1 MDTHEQRAAEERASR
16 SQVMPGLL
24 MNAGLFGTKR
34 EKGLVQHFIHSLFEH
49 RNEAR
54 LQQTIA
60 VCAVEIFG
68 EALYDLLPEC
78 ETDRRTGAPLIV
90 RHEECFIK
98 TSKFTYKVCTV
109 DDEQTALDLLE
120 DARQQRRVGDSHLNS
135 RSSRS
140 HAVVQFFVHT
150 RRPVI
155 PERPVG
161 ECAFYGVL
169 TLVDLAGCEREAPS
183 YLPRHESK
191 AGCCSRSL
199 NASISTLNRL
209 IRKMQTSTL
218 DESDRRQSALNR
230 VLFDYLQPEC
240 GVCMIFCLNPE
251 ASELQV
257 SLSTLSIA
265 SESRLIPCWRRQYF
279 LPLAPLREYY
289 NESVICQSVNP
300 ISDLIKARHP
310 TVSQDSGSF
319 LSSSG
324 SHCSN
329 AVDSAVRGGP
339 SSVGI
344 RPSQES
350 KHKVKVEG
358 RRPGVT
364 SDDLF
369 PVSSSDPPDA
379 FPLKPRQRR
388 ASDILSCSSPPSLLP
403 GTEEST
409 QSSGS
414 ASNAWVVKMPSQ
426 SSSSLRLPCCPHRK
440 NMGTQTNSSGI
451 SHPISVVGAGGQEAV
466 SALPSEALGA
476 PPCSSVLHVS
486 VLNAASLEEVL
497 RNARAFTP
505 DVLQRALEQQGRRC
519 ELRAQSHGT
528 KGDAISTDT
537 GRVIRH
543 LSEAQAIPV
552 QLGSNTGTN
561 MYLLVPASSNAMS
574 ATQTGG
580 EKQSGCEGG
589 FSRGSTDGGK
599 SMSGRR
605 PSDSGEVPLP
615 PASAHE
621 VVEANEAFS
630 SSSPR
635 RQTRQKSSPVASS
648 DPRSVELKDRSE
660 NGTPRNKGRAESDL
674 ASEFVLHDG
683 ALVGEKHIF
692 PLQETPREGAKQH
705 ATDDEKQRE
714 QLNGTM
720 PLPCASAMHSW
731 SSQLCPSPP
740 ICASKK
746 HVSISRAQ
754 NNDRN
759 PGNDVSS
766 RVVESDISSV
776 DSCSLAPNARHS
788 SRSSS
793 SINSSNVLPVT
804 EATPESPLTPRLSR
818 PVIETN
824 IERCASSPLLSSLCS
839 GSNNISLC
847 AAADEGMPLKLSLF
861 GGESGGVHAET
872 QRNHTCLPVQGPA
885 AVTGTAVKSP
895 HRDNHTTLFSFA
907 KNKSIGN
914 SDDEEPCGGQ
924 AEQRTSSR
932 EWQLVGSEWEQRDQ
946 TSEPPG
952 MHKAKVS
959 RRLQQSPGSTG
970 HAIPQRT
977 RDLSFPTIT
986 TPAGCSGQRLHATV
1000 SDRMVETAEKARG
1013 PLSAAPRPPFQC
1025 CCVRQH
1031 KELWR
1036 DIELRKEQQRRAE
1049 RRIQAQ
1055 IDLIEK
1061 QLLSLAH
1068 QPGPSWTGVPFRL
1081 HRPESRLESLNESS
1095 AANTCAVDTLLLA
1108 HRLLLNS
1115 YRCTTAS
1122 TSPVCPAR
1130 EGPSGCP
1137 ELPKRRSFSS
1147 LSKNDAATPGATQHR
1162 VWEWCSEQQRTRLSR
1177 RTGHGGG
1184 VEHACEETAADS
1196 ICEPVSS
1203 AGIQGSHRQQAT
1215 SCVQHALTISENN
1228 GQAQRS
1234 KPHHV
1239 APRGLAEFHATE
1251 DVQDPGASMGGVTG
1265 GHQHRQVSDVF
1276 LPGTTEG
1283 DLLFSSNPGST
1294 SRSPCEAETL
1304 DNVGKYLGEI
1314 GRNL

>member
-1 MDTHEQRAAEERASR
+1 MPTGNTLSACSDSTLSRPSVVPCVPCSLGPRRRSGSTTDRLAATRCHLVSPIQVIRGRDRRRTSVPAGRFNGGQSDGNYTSEDGYSRRAS
-16 SQVMPGLL
+16 SQGAGIKKPS
-24 MNAGLFGTKR
+24 NAGAADERCVTSGFSAENVGGSERNISDKRVVVRIRGVGPRSSRNLALCVHPEDNTRVICHRGTCLQEFR
-34 EKGLVQHFIHSLFEH
+34 FSRVFADPESNDDIYHEIGGPQIVEAIGLGVKETVL
-49 RNEAR
+49 AYG
-54 LQQTIA
+54 QTGI
-60 VCAVEIFG
+60 EIFG

-150 RRPVI
+150 RVSEGRASELLKRPVI

-183 YLPRHESK
+183 YLPRRLYTGNGYKDESK

-279 LPLAPLREYY
+279 LPLGPLREYY

-310 TVSQDSGSF
+310 TVSQDTGSF
-319 LSSSG
+319 LSSSS

-329 AVDSAVRGGP
+329 AVDSAVRGRP

-344 RPSQES
+344 RPSQQS
-350 KHKVKVEG
+350 KHKVEVEG

-379 FPLKPRQRR
+379 SPLKPRQRR
-388 ASDILSCSSPPSLLP
+388 ASDIPVCSSPPSSPL

-414 ASNAWVVKMPSQ
+414 GSNAWVVKMRSQ
-426 SSSSLRLPCCPHRK
+426 SSSSFQLPCCPRRK
-440 NMGTQTNSSGI
+440 NMGTQTNSSGA
-451 SHPISVVGAGGQEAV
+451 SHPISDIGAGGQKVV
-466 SALPSEALGA
+466 SAVPSEALGA
-476 PPCSSVLHVS
+476 PPCSGVLHVS
-486 VLNAASLEEVL
+486 VLNAASLEEIL

-519 ELRAQSHGT
+519 ELRAHSDGT
-528 KGDAISTDT
+528 KGDKISTDT

-552 QLGSNTGTN
+552 QLGSNAGTN

-574 ATQTGG
+574 ATQRGG
-580 EKQSGCEGG
+580 AKQSGCEGR
-589 FSRGSTDGGK
+589 FSRGSTDG
-599 SMSGRR
+599 
-605 PSDSGEVPLP
+605 D
-615 PASAHE
+615 
-621 VVEANEAFS
+621 
-630 SSSPR
+630 
-635 RQTRQKSSPVASS
+635 
-648 DPRSVELKDRSE
+648 
-660 NGTPRNKGRAESDL
+660 
-674 ASEFVLHDG
+674 
-683 ALVGEKHIF
+683 
-692 PLQETPREGAKQH
+692 
-705 ATDDEKQRE
+705 
-714 QLNGTM
+714 
-720 PLPCASAMHSW
+720 
-731 SSQLCPSPP
+731 
-740 ICASKK
+740 
-746 HVSISRAQ
+746 
-754 NNDRN
+754 

-766 RVVESDISSV
+766 CVVESDISSV
-776 DSCSLAPNARHS
+776 DSCSLAPKARHS
-788 SRSSS
+788 SQSSS
-793 SINSSNVLPVT
+793 SINSSNAFPVT
-804 EATPESPLTPRLSR
+804 EATPESSLTPRLSR
-818 PVIETN
+818 PVTETN
-824 IERCASSPLLSSLCS
+824 IEQCTSSPLLPSLCS
-839 GSNNISLC
+839 GSNNISLRS
-847 AAADEGMPLKLSLF
+847 ASDEGMSLKLSLF
-861 GGESGGVHAET
+861 AGVSEGVNTET
-872 QRNHTCLPVQGPA
+872 QPVQGPA
-885 AVTGTAVKSP
+885 AVTGTAVKSA
-895 HRDNHTTLFSFA
+895 HRDNRSPCFSFV
-907 KNKSIGN
+907 KNKPIVN
-914 SDDEEPCGGQ
+914 SDEGVPCGGP
-924 AEQRTSSR
+924 AEQRTSSCER
-932 EWQLVGSEWEQRDQ
+932 QLVGSEWEQRDQ
-946 TSEPPG
+946 TSEPLG
-952 MHKAKVS
+952 IHKAKVIG
-959 RRLQQSPGSTG
+959 RLQQSPCSMGYVM
-970 HAIPQRT
+970 PQRT
-977 RDLSFPTIT
+977 RDLPFPTFT
-986 TPAGCSGQRLHATV
+986 APAGCSGQRPHATV
-1000 SDRMVETAEKARG
+1000 SDHVAETAEKHPVG

-1036 DIELRKEQQRRAE
+1036 DIELRKEQQRREE

-1055 IDLIEK
+1055 IDLIEN

-1068 QPGPSWTGVPFRL
+1068 QPGPSWTFVPSRL

-1095 AANTCAVDTLLLA
+1095 AANTCTVDTLLLA

-1115 YRCTTAS
+1115 YRCTTAA
-1122 TSPVCPAR
+1122 TSPVCPAC
-1130 EGPSGCP
+1130 EGPGGCP

-1147 LSKNDAATPGATQHR
+1147 LSKNGAAT
-1162 VWEWCSEQQRTRLSR
+1162 EQQRTLLSR
-1177 RTGHGGG
+1177 RMDHGAG

-1196 ICEPVSS
+1196 TYQPISS
-1203 AGIQGSHRQQAT
+1203 AGIRGSHRQQAT
-1215 SCVQHALTISENN
+1215 SCVQHALTVSENDA
-1228 GQAQRS
+1228 QDQRS

-1239 APRGLAEFHATE
+1239 AHRGLSEFHATN
-1251 DVQDPGASMGGVTG
+1251 DGASIGGVTG
-1265 GHQHRQVSDVF
+1265 GHQHRQVSDEF
-1276 LPGTTEG
+1276 LPGTSEG

-1294 SRSPCEAETL
+1294 FRSPCEAETS
-1304 DNVGKYLGEI
+1304 DNVENYLGEI